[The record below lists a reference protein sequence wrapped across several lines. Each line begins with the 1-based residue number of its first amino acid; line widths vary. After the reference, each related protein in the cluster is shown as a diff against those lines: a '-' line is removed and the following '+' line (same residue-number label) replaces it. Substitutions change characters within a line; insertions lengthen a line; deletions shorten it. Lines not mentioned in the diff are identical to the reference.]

1 VRRTKRS
8 LLARRLRWPDR
19 FDLAEALIEEAMRTS
34 ELDRLLPLCAATNL
48 VLGYFARGNP
58 QLAFES
64 ICRLRAN
71 LGETWQEYLP
81 QCLQMRQTWLEG
93 QVRNALGMREEA
105 IGLLRKARE
114 AFIRAGCGYEV
125 CYTSVDLAL
134 TFATQRSVERFGQEA
149 VQLLLRRLLRQGRL
163 EVDVIRAVAS
173 RLCDIGRTPLR
184 IFSQSP
190 LAELQI

>member
-1 VRRTKRS
+1 
-8 LLARRLRWPDR
+8 
-19 FDLAEALIEEAMRTS
+19 
-34 ELDRLLPLCAATNL
+34 
-48 VLGYFARGNP
+48 
-58 QLAFES
+58 
-64 ICRLRAN
+64 
-71 LGETWQEYLP
+71 
-81 QCLQMRQTWLEG
+81 
-93 QVRNALGMREEA
+93 MREEA

-134 TFATQRSVERFGQEA
+134 TFATQRRFADVHDELAFALPFCSGEQAIERFGQEA